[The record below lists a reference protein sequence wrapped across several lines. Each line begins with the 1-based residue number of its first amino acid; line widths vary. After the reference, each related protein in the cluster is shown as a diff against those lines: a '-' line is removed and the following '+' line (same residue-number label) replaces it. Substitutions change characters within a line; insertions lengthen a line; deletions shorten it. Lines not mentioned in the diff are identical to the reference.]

1 MSDTRKTC
9 LGFIF
14 LIAAVGI
21 AILSLV
27 LGGVGSAVER
37 LGGSLFGLNLE
48 TGATVGL
55 VAFAVSALL
64 AVYMFF
70 QVKNLSWLP
79 IIISGIYAILPD
91 ILPGPADDAA
101 ALIVGA
107 ILSGLLAWRQQKAND
122 TP

>member
-1 MSDTRKTC
+1 MNDTGKTC

-14 LIAAVGI
+14 LIAAVGV
-21 AILSLV
+21 AILALV
-27 LGGVGSAVER
+27 LGGIGSAVEA
-37 LGGSLFGLNLE
+37 LGGRLFGLNLE
-48 TGATVGL
+48 TGAIVGL

-64 AVYMFF
+64 AVYLFF

-79 IIISGIYAILPD
+79 IIISGVYTILPD

-107 ILSGLLAWRQQKAND
+107 LLSGFLAWRRQKND
-122 TP
+122 TI

>member
-14 LIAAVGI
+14 LIVAVGI
-21 AILSLV
+21 AVLALV
-27 LGGVGSAVER
+27 LGGIGSAVEA

-48 TGATVGL
+48 TGAIVGL
-55 VAFAVSALL
+55 VAFAVSAIL

-70 QVKNLSWLP
+70 QVKNLAWLP
-79 IIISGIYAILPD
+79 IIISGVYTILPD
-91 ILPGPADDAA
+91 ILAGAVDDAA
-101 ALIVGA
+101 ALILGA
-107 ILSGLLAWRQQKAND
+107 IISGLLVRRQQKSD